1 MSKLFNQKAIGTI
14 RNKKKKW
21 LRETYQDSDER
32 DMQFETLSGLPIE
45 PLYTPE
51 HVADLDYLN
60 DLGFPGQEPYIR
72 GVHATMYR
80 GRTWGSTWK

>member
-14 RNKKKKW
+14 RNKKEKW
-21 LRETYQDSDER
+21 LREAYHTSDER
-32 DMQFETLSGLPIE
+32 DIQFETLSGLPIE

-51 HVADLDYLN
+51 HLTDLDYLN

-72 GVHATMYR
+72 
-80 GRTWGSTWK
+80 